1 MYREGGP
8 RIVLFGHRHAHTLG
22 PPEMV
27 AMYAPRAAD
36 IEQDKV
42 KRVPMGQMGT
52 ARYVHDNVARQ
63 WRGHSPRVQPAC
75 HANLVKVIY
84 ENQHEPKCRTHS
96 NSRTITLHAHTH
108 TMGQP
113 QNSAHSPPL
122 KKVCSI
128 NFQKTYGL

>member
-1 MYREGGP
+1 MFIHLTQASIYNTGGGSSSMYREGGP

-52 ARYVHDNVARQ
+52 ARYVHDNGSTTMAWPLASCPTCLPRQ
-63 WRGHSPRVQPAC
+63 PCESD
-75 HANLVKVIY
+75 I
-84 ENQHEPKCRTHS
+84 
-96 NSRTITLHAHTH
+96 
-108 TMGQP
+108 
-113 QNSAHSPPL
+113 
-122 KKVCSI
+122 
-128 NFQKTYGL
+128 